1 LIPRKEPGLR
11 HANGT
16 LKAVVLAAGKGV
28 RLWPLTENR
37 SKHMIPVAGKPLVEH
52 VISAIKSVGIRSF
65 VLVVQYRGELVKKH
79 LGDGSKLG
87 VTIEYVD
94 QPDVSGTANAIY
106 VTQDKIGN
114 NDFLVAY
121 GDLFVT
127 HRAIKSVVD
136 MYRKRGRKP
145 TIGLVPVSQP
155 ESYGIARVSKDLLT
169 EIVEKPSSSQSPSN
183 LANTGIYILSPS
195 IFDHLQAT
203 VRSRRDEFEITDT
216 ISSMARSG
224 IPVAFARIDP
234 SDWQDIGRPWDV
246 LTANARL
253 LARLRRRIAGRIERG
268 ATVTGQVIIEEGAVV
283 RTGTVIEGPAWVGE
297 GAIVGPLAHIRAG
310 TSLGRGSMIGPFSQV
325 KNSIV
330 MSHTKIPHL
339 SYVGDS
345 IIGEHSNLAAGT
357 IVANLKFSDRTV
369 RMRIKDSL
377 VDTGLRK
384 LGIVT
389 GDNVKTGIN
398 VSLMPGVR
406 ISSGAVIPAGSV
418 ISEDVLSPQT

>member
-1 LIPRKEPGLR
+1 LR

-16 LKAVVLAAGKGV
+16 LKAIVLAAGKGV

-37 SKHMIPVAGKPLVEH
+37 SKHMIPIAGKPLVEH
-52 VISAIKSVGIRSF
+52 VISAIKSAGIRSL
-65 VLVVQYRGELVKKH
+65 VLVTQYRSELVKKH
-79 LGDGSKLG
+79 LGDGSDLG
-87 VTIEYVD
+87 VTIEYVN
-94 QPDVSGTANAIY
+94 QPDVSGTANAIS

-114 NDFLVAY
+114 HDFLVAY
-121 GDLFVT
+121 GDLMVT
-127 HRAIKSVVD
+127 PRAIKRVVD
-136 MYRKRGRKP
+136 MYRKRGHKP
-145 TIGLVPVSQP
+145 TVGLVPVSQP
-155 ESYGIARVSKDLLT
+155 ESYGIARISGDLLT
-169 EIVEKPSSSQSPSN
+169 EVVEKPSPSQSPSN
-183 LANTGIYILSPS
+183 LANTGIYILSPTV
-195 IFDHLQAT
+195 FEHLQAT
-203 VRSRRDEFEITDT
+203 LRSRRGEFEITDT

-224 IPVAFARIDP
+224 TPVAWARIDP
-234 SDWQDIGRPWDV
+234 CDWQDIGRPWDV

-253 LARLRRRIAGRIERG
+253 LARLRRGIAGRIERG
-268 ATVTGQVIIEEGAVV
+268 ATVTGQVTIEKGAVV

-297 GAIVGPLAHIRAG
+297 GAIIGPLARIRAG
-310 TSLGRGSMIGPFSQV
+310 TSLGRGSVIGPFSEV
-325 KNSIV
+325 KNSII

-345 IIGEHSNLAAGT
+345 IIGEHCNLAAGT

-369 RMRIKDSL
+369 RMRVRDSL

-398 VSLMPGVR
+398 VSFMPGIR

-418 ISEDVLSPQT
+418 VSEDVVSAQA